1 MEFSYWLYQIMRLKS
16 KLNNE
21 ADNNISNKIQRYK
34 LENFI
39 MAVTTQI
46 WILLKLNDSLRHL
59 EELIFQ

>member
-1 MEFSYWLYQIMRLKS
+1 MEFFYWLYQIMRLKS